1 MGANRTQA
9 VGVSVFLAAFVL
21 IAAGMAAGGS
31 LLLISPRSGA
41 AGRRRIALFLRAKP
55 WEHDGRAEEELWL
68 S

>member
-9 VGVSVFLAAFVL
+9 VGVSLFFAAFVL

-31 LLLISPRSGA
+31 VLIILLGLVLLAVSF
-41 AGRRRIALFLRAKP
+41 ALFVKAKP
-55 WEHDGRAEEELWL
+55 WEHEE